1 MKGKKMGKP
10 LDDKPKNFK
19 SSMLSL
25 FRYLKPWYAAIV
37 ISLLL
42 SLASTVLTLIAP
54 DKMADLTNSIAA
66 GLFTGIDMDG
76 IKKAIIAI
84 LVIYIA
90 GSLFSC
96 AASYTMITVM
106 QRLAWSMRD
115 SISKKIN
122 RMPLKYFDKVSIG
135 DVMSRIT
142 NDVDTLSSTLNSSIT
157 TLVQGVVQ
165 FVGVTVIMFATNALM
180 SLAAIGSSLIGFIFM
195 FAVIKRSKK
204 YFRRQQ
210 KNLGDMNG
218 HVEEM
223 YSGHDIVR
231 VYGATGQAKA
241 EFKRINN
248 NLYESAWKSQFFG
261 GLMMP
266 FMSFIGN
273 FGYVAVCV
281 VGAAL
286 TMSGDISFGTIVSF
300 IAYVRLFTSPLS
312 QISQAAG
319 QLMSAGAAGERVFG
333 FLEEEEL
340 SDDSNCTAYPEKVTG
355 KVDFDH
361 VRFGYDEDKAII
373 NDFSTSVMPGQKIA
387 IVGHTGAGKT
397 TMVNL
402 LMRFYELWS
411 GEIRIDGVPISE
423 MKRSDVHTLFGMV
436 LQDTWL
442 FEGTYRE
449 NIVYGKKDV
458 TDDQIRSAC
467 KAVGMDHFIMTLP
480 EGYDTVLSDRSSLSA
495 GQRQLLTIARAMV
508 ENAPM
513 IILDEA
519 TSSVDT
525 RTEALVQQAMYK
537 LTEGRTSFVIAH
549 RLSTIRDADL
559 ILVMDKGDVVESGT
573 HEQLL
578 KANGLYKELYYSQF
592 EAKCRTPFVIPH
604 RLSTIR
610 DTDLILVMDKG
621 DIVESGTHEQLLKAN
636 GLYKELYYSQFEA
649 K

>member
-1 MKGKKMGKP
+1 MT
-10 LDDKPKNFK
+10 KNRK
-19 SSMLSL
+19 TSSPPCCRCCATSSRGNLAIIISLILSL
-25 FRYLKPWYAAIV
+25 G
-37 ISLLL
+37 
-42 SLASTVLTLIAP
+42 STALTLIAP

-66 GLFTGIDMDG
+66 GLTTGIDMDG
-76 IKKAIIAI
+76 IKQAIIAI
-84 LVIYIA
+84 LIIYV
-90 GSLFSC
+90 GSGLLSC
-96 AASYTMITVM
+96 SASYTMITVM
-106 QRLAWSMRD
+106 QKLAWSLRD

-122 RMPLKYFDKVSIG
+122 RMPLKYFDRVSIG
-135 DVMSRIT
+135 DVLSRIT

-165 FVGVTVIMFATNALM
+165 FVGVTIIMFATNAVM
-180 SLAAIGSSLIGFIFM
+180 SLAAIGSSLIGFVFM
-195 FAVIKRSKK
+195 FTVIKKSRK
-204 YFRRQQ
+204 YFRQQQ

-223 YSGHDIVR
+223 YSGQDIVR
-231 VYGATGQAKA
+231 VYGATAQAKA
-241 EFKRINN
+241 EFKRING

-266 FMSFIGN
+266 FMGFIGN

-286 TMSGDISFGTIVSF
+286 TMSGTISFGVIVSF
-300 IAYVRLFTSPLS
+300 IAYVRLFTNPLS
-312 QISQAAG
+312 QIAQAAT

-340 SDDSNCTAYPEKVTG
+340 SDDRACTAYPEKVTG
-355 KVDFDH
+355 EVTFDH
-361 VRFGYDEDKAII
+361 VRFGYDEDKPVI
-373 NDFSTSVMPGQKIA
+373 NDFSARVLPGQKIA

-423 MKRSDVHTLFGMV
+423 MKRSDVHALFGMV

-449 NIVYGKKDV
+449 NIVYGKENV
-458 TDDQIRSAC
+458 TDEQVRSAC

-480 EGYDTVLSDRSSLSA
+480 DGYDTVLSDRSSLSA

-559 ILVMDKGDVVESGT
+559 ILVMEKGDVVESGT

-578 KANGLYKELYYSQF
+578 KKDGLYKELYYSQF
-592 EAKCRTPFVIPH
+592 EAK
-604 RLSTIR
+604 
-610 DTDLILVMDKG
+610 
-621 DIVESGTHEQLLKAN
+621 
-636 GLYKELYYSQFEA
+636 
-649 K
+649 

>member
-1 MKGKKMGKP
+1 MKGMKMGKP

-19 SSMLSL
+19 SSILSL

-195 FAVIKRSKK
+195 FAVIKRSRK
-204 YFRRQQ
+204 YFQRQQ

-592 EAKCRTPFVIPH
+592 EAKCRTSFVIPH

-636 GLYKELYYSQFEA
+636 GIYKELYYSQFEA

>member
-1 MKGKKMGKP
+1 MKGMKMGKP

-19 SSMLSL
+19 SSILSL

-54 DKMADLTNSIAA
+54 DKMADLTNYIAA

-423 MKRSDVHTLFGMV
+423 MKRSDVHALFGMV

-592 EAKCRTPFVIPH
+592 EAKCRTSFVIPH

>member
-1 MKGKKMGKP
+1 MKGMRRSSV
-10 LDDKPKNFK
+10 DEKPKSFK

-25 FRYLKPWYAAIV
+25 LRYLKPWHAAII
-37 ISLLL
+37 ISLIL
-42 SLASTVLTLIAP
+42 SLGSTALTLIAP

-66 GLFTGIDMDG
+66 GLTTGIDMDG
-76 IKKAIIAI
+76 IKQAIIAI
-84 LVIYIA
+84 LIIYV
-90 GSLFSC
+90 GSGLLSC
-96 AASYTMITVM
+96 IASYTMITVM
-106 QRLAWSMRD
+106 QKLAWSLRD

-122 RMPLKYFDKVSIG
+122 RMPLKYFDRVSIG
-135 DVMSRIT
+135 DILSRIT

-165 FVGVTVIMFATNALM
+165 FVGVTIIMFATNAVM
-180 SLAAIGSSLIGFIFM
+180 SLAAIGSSLIGFVFM
-195 FAVIKRSKK
+195 FTVIKKSRK
-204 YFRRQQ
+204 YFRQQQ

-223 YSGHDIVR
+223 YSGQDIVR
-231 VYGATGQAKA
+231 VYGATAQAKA
-241 EFKRINN
+241 EFKRING

-266 FMSFIGN
+266 FMGFIGN

-286 TMSGDISFGTIVSF
+286 TMSGTISFGVIVSF
-300 IAYVRLFTSPLS
+300 IAYVRLFTNPLS
-312 QISQAAG
+312 QIAQAAT

-340 SDDSNCTAYPEKVTG
+340 SDDSACTAYPEKVTG
-355 KVDFDH
+355 EVTFDR
-361 VRFGYDEDKAII
+361 VRFGYDEDKPVI
-373 NDFSTSVMPGQKIA
+373 NDFSARVLPGQKIA

-423 MKRSDVHTLFGMV
+423 MKRSDVHALFGMV

-449 NIVYGKKDV
+449 NIVYGKENV
-458 TDDQIRSAC
+458 TDEQVRSAC

-480 EGYDTVLSDRSSLSA
+480 DGYDTVLSDRSNLSA

-559 ILVMDKGDVVESGT
+559 ILVMEKGDVVESGT

-578 KANGLYKELYYSQF
+578 KKDGLYKELYYSQF
-592 EAKCRTPFVIPH
+592 EAK
-604 RLSTIR
+604 
-610 DTDLILVMDKG
+610 
-621 DIVESGTHEQLLKAN
+621 
-636 GLYKELYYSQFEA
+636 
-649 K
+649 

>member
-1 MKGKKMGKP
+1 MKGMKMGKP

-19 SSMLSL
+19 SSILSL

-90 GSLFSC
+90 SSLFSC

-106 QRLAWSMRD
+106 QRLAWSMRN

-195 FAVIKRSKK
+195 FAVIKRSRK

-423 MKRSDVHTLFGMV
+423 MKRSDVHALFGMV

-559 ILVMDKGDVVESGT
+559 ILVMDKGNVVESGT

-592 EAKCRTPFVIPH
+592 EARCRTSFVIPH

-636 GLYKELYYSQFEA
+636 SLYKELYYSQFEV

>member
-1 MKGKKMGKP
+1 MKGMKMGKP

-19 SSMLSL
+19 SSILSL

-195 FAVIKRSKK
+195 FAVIKHSRK
-204 YFRRQQ
+204 YFHRQQ

-592 EAKCRTPFVIPH
+592 EAKCRTSFVIPH